1 MSVLIDINVAI
12 HLRDLEASVL
22 RRLSDAGE
30 QLSMSI
36 LTVIELEGGVS
47 QEPGRAEARRIGLR
61 RLLKAAD
68 VIECDLSVA
77 TVYGDIIQRLG
88 FSRSR
93 LIDRLIAA
101 TSIVHDLTLITIN
114 GPDFRDIPGLALDVW
129 PAPGQ

>member
-1 MSVLIDINVAI
+1 
-12 HLRDLEASVL
+12 
-22 RRLSDAGE
+22 
-30 QLSMSI
+30 MSI